1 MVSLTAQVKDELL
14 QLDHPNDAACLAE
27 AAALLRYGGEF
38 AATGRDVSISAEFP
52 ERDVAQRLADSL
64 RTLCGVDARVSTIP
78 PGSSS
83 RETTYGV
90 RVVEGG
96 RDVIRR
102 LKLVTGSGHPVLG
115 MPRHIVSG
123 TVAEVEAALRGAF
136 LARGSLTEPG
146 RSSSLEVASP
156 CEEAALAL
164 VGLARRLSVA
174 AKTKETRGVQRVFV
188 RDGDAIGVLLS
199 RIGAQRARLIWD
211 EMRKKK
217 QLTTKTGQRL
227 ATFDDANTR
236 RSAQAAAAAA
246 LRVERAM
253 EILGDEVPE
262 HLAEAGQLR
271 VEYRHAS
278 LEELGRLAEPQM
290 TKDAVAGRIRRLLT
304 LADKRARELGIA
316 DTQAVLETQD
326 GETEPG
332 SSSATE

>member
-1 MVSLTAQVKDELL
+1 MPLTAEVKDELL
-14 QLDHPNDAACLAE
+14 QLAHPSHAARVAE
-27 AAALLRYGGEF
+27 AAALIRFGGEF
-38 AATGRDVSISAEFP
+38 SAAGRDVEVRAEFA
-52 ERDVAQRLADSL
+52 EVEVAQRLAESL
-64 RTLCGVDARVSTIP
+64 SELCDVAARISTFP
-78 PGSSS
+78 PGSAT
-83 RETTYGV
+83 RETMYEV
-90 RVVEGG
+90 KVESGG
-96 RDVIRR
+96 KDVIRR
-102 LKLVTGSGHPVLG
+102 LKLVTASGHAVLG

-123 TVAEVEAALRGAF
+123 AADEVEAAWRGAF

-146 RSSSLEVASP
+146 RSFSLEVASP

-174 AKTKETRGVQRVFV
+174 AKTKETRGTQRVFV

-199 RIGAQRARLIWD
+199 RIGAQRARIVWD
-211 EMRKKK
+211 DKRTKK
-217 QLTTKTGQRL
+217 QLTARTGQRL

-246 LRVERAM
+246 ARVDRAM

-262 HLAEAGQLR
+262 HLAEAGHLR

-304 LADKRARELGIA
+304 LADKRAAELGIP
-316 DTQAVLETQD
+316 DTHTALHD
-326 GETEPG
+326 APAEPG
-332 SSSATE
+332 DPAGR